1 MTRFKTAILILIISG
16 VLSVFSLIFTQTTW
30 GRLVDKLDDVIINII
45 KKDTDTT
52 VENLDDAIEYFEKI
66 KPFLNIL
73 EGQGETIEIRGN
85 LNKAI
90 FFVNAKNYESAVLYL
105 EECKNDLNRIIVSNI
120 PSISTIL

>member
-16 VLSVFSLIFTQTTW
+16 VLSVFSLIFTQTTC
-30 GRLVDKLDDVIINII
+30 GRLVDKLDEVIINII

>member
-16 VLSVFSLIFTQTTW
+16 VLSVFSLIFTQTTC
-30 GRLVDKLDDVIINII
+30 GRLVDKLDEVIINII
-45 KKDTDTT
+45 KKDKDTT

-66 KPFLNIL
+66 KPVLNIL

>member
-16 VLSVFSLIFTQTTW
+16 ILGVFSLVFTQTTC
-30 GRLVDKLDDVIINII
+30 GRLVDKLDEVIINIT
-45 KKDTDTT
+45 KKDKNST

-66 KPFLNIL
+66 KPVLNIL

>member
-1 MTRFKTAILILIISG
+1 MTRFKAAILILIISG
-16 VLSVFSLIFTQTTW
+16 ILGVFSLVFTQTTC
-30 GRLVDKLDDVIINII
+30 GRLVDKLDEVIINIT
-45 KKDTDTT
+45 KKDKNST

-66 KPFLNIL
+66 KPVLNIL
-73 EGQGETIEIRGN
+73 EGQSETIEIRGN

>member
-16 VLSVFSLIFTQTTW
+16 VLSVFSLIFTQTTC
-30 GRLVDKLDDVIINII
+30 GRLVDKLDGVIINII
-45 KKDTDTT
+45 KKDKDTT

>member
-1 MTRFKTAILILIISG
+1 MTRFKTAILILVISG
-16 VLSVFSLIFTQTTW
+16 VLSVFSLVFTQTTC
-30 GRLVDKLDDVIINII
+30 GRLVDKLDEVIINII
-45 KKDTDTT
+45 KKDKDTT

-66 KPFLNIL
+66 KPVLNIL

>member
-1 MTRFKTAILILIISG
+1 MTRFKTAILILVISG
-16 VLSVFSLIFTQTTW
+16 TLGVFSLVFTQTTC
-30 GRLVDKLDDVIINII
+30 GRLVDKLDEVIINII
-45 KKDTDTT
+45 KKDKDTT
-52 VENLDDAIEYFEKI
+52 VKNLDDAVEYFEKI

>member
-16 VLSVFSLIFTQTTW
+16 VLSVFSLIFTQTTC
-30 GRLVDKLDDVIINII
+30 GRLVDKLDEVIINII
-45 KKDTDTT
+45 KKDKDTT

-66 KPFLNIL
+66 KPVLNIL

-105 EECKNDLNRIIVSNI
+105 EECKNNLNRIIVSNI

>member
-16 VLSVFSLIFTQTTW
+16 VLGVFSLVFTQTTC
-30 GRLVDKLDDVIINII
+30 GRLVDKLDEVIVNII
-45 KKDTDTT
+45 KKDKDET
-52 VENLDDAIEYFEKI
+52 VKNLDDAIEYFEKI
-66 KPFLNIL
+66 KPVLNIL

-90 FFVNAKNYESAVLYL
+90 FFVNVKNYESAVLYL